1 MPTGSP
7 HARLIGGPKWE
18 VGVVSFGIAARSGN
32 SVNHDKL
39 PPSSRGADKARSEV
53 QWVTAATAPDQLTG
67 EIWRQLLQQE
77 SIPSMLEPH
86 DTISF
91 LGVSLSPVRVLVP
104 LETVARA
111 REVLADIQGLPS
123 ISENDNA

>member
-1 MPTGSP
+1 MS
-7 HARLIGGPKWE
+7 REK
-18 VGVVSFGIAARSGN
+18 R
-32 SVNHDKL
+32 
-39 PPSSRGADKARSEV
+39 PSNNRGADEAGGEA

-104 LETVARA
+104 LEIVARA

-123 ISENDNA
+123 TSENDDA